1 MSSNNFCTSLTS
13 FRVGH
18 SNTFFIFSF
27 SILIPSS
34 PINTPENST
43 FLIFYLYF
51 SSFTYKS
58 FSVNLFTTFL
68 TILLCFFSSFILT
81 IILLMKLATFPVLI
95 KLYKISFIIVWNIS
109 EELVSS
115 KNKTIGSNNLFGAV
129 NTIFHLSFSFIY
141 TLL

>member
-1 MSSNNFCTSLTS
+1 MSSKNFYTSLTS

-18 SNTFFIFSF
+18 SNTLFIFSF

-34 PINTPENST
+34 PIKTPENST